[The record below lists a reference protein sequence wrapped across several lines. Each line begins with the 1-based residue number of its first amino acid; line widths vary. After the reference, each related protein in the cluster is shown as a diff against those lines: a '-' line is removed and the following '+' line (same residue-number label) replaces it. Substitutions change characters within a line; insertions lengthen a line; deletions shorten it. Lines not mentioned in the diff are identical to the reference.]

1 MAAERRSDADER
13 GRRRGA
19 IRDER
24 SCTVISVDPTRSA
37 LTFIPVQSTHQR
49 KNYHQPA
56 ICHHHRGVTRRFR
69 TALPVRDLRVATHP
83 TRGAGRQVSSPCELR
98 PARAAVGPRGAVDG
112 PCTSP
117 PLKIPN
123 PAAFGSEGEWRCVL
137 HQADTT
143 TVAASASAPAHMISL
158 RAASAAVGTGLP
170 TPPTTTPQATR
181 RRFERTRLRR
191 PLVAPP
197 RYKPTTR
204 PAERP
209 EPSHVHSSRGRGLG
223 GGLHVRPYRHLL
235 TTRPPTHTSL
245 THPSGAPPEAK

>member
-1 MAAERRSDADER
+1 M
-13 GRRRGA
+13 
-19 IRDER
+19 
-24 SCTVISVDPTRSA
+24 DPKRSA
-37 LTFIPVQSTHQR
+37 LTFVPVQSTHQS
-49 KNYHQPA
+49 KTYHQPA

-83 TRGAGRQVSSPCELR
+83 TRGAGRQVSSSCELR

-137 HQADTT
+137 YQADTT
-143 TVAASASAPAHMISL
+143 AVAASASAPAHMISL

-209 EPSHVHSSRGRGLG
+209 EPSHVHSSRGRGRG
-223 GGLHVRPYRHLL
+223 GGFMFDPTDTCSPLVH
-235 TTRPPTHTSL
+235 PPTP
-245 THPSGAPPEAK
+245 PSPTPQGPHLRRSDRVDPDLDPRSPRGRS

>member
-1 MAAERRSDADER
+1 MS
-13 GRRRGA
+13 
-19 IRDER
+19 
-24 SCTVISVDPTRSA
+24 
-37 LTFIPVQSTHQR
+37 
-49 KNYHQPA
+49 
-56 ICHHHRGVTRRFR
+56 RGVSGPP
-69 TALPVRDLRVATHP
+69 LPVRDLRVATHP
-83 TRGAGRQVSSPCELR
+83 TRGAGRQVSSSCELR
-98 PARAAVGPRGAVDG
+98 PARAAVGPRGVVDG
-112 PCTSP
+112 PCISP

-143 TVAASASAPAHMISL
+143 AVAASASAPAHMISL

-209 EPSHVHSSRGRGLG
+209 EPSHVHSSRGRGRG
-223 GGLHVRPYRHLL
+223 GGFMFDPTDTCSPLVH
-235 TTRPPTHTSL
+235 PPTP
-245 THPSGAPPEAK
+245 PSPTPQGPHLRRSDRVDPDLDPRSPRGRS